1 MAKFKLACNQVVRLR
16 NGKLGIVVCFNNTPS
31 HIVFS
36 SFTNPIT
43 KWDEN
48 LEHANSDYDIVE
60 VYDGSTLESPMDGF
74 KKRKVGELKTLR
86 IIV

>member
-16 NGKLGIVVCFNNTPS
+16 NGKLGIVVCFNKTPS

-48 LEHANSDYDIVE
+48 LKHANSDYDIVE

>member
-48 LEHANSDYDIVE
+48 LKHSNDDYDIVE
-60 VYDGSTLESPMDGF
+60 VYDGSTLENPIDGF
-74 KKRKVGELKTLR
+74 KKRKVGELKTLI

>member
-1 MAKFKLACNQVVRLR
+1 MAKFKLACSQVVRLR

-48 LEHANSDYDIVE
+48 LKHANSDYDIVE

>member
-16 NGKLGIVVCFNNTPS
+16 NGKLGIVVCFINTPS

-48 LEHANSDYDIVE
+48 LKHANSDYDIVE

>member
-1 MAKFKLACNQVVRLR
+1 MGKFKLACNQVVRLR

-48 LEHANSDYDIVE
+48 LKHANSDYDIVE

>member
-1 MAKFKLACNQVVRLR
+1 MAKFKLSCNQVVRLR

-36 SFTNPIT
+36 AFTNPIT

-48 LEHANSDYDIVE
+48 LKHANSDYDIVE

>member
-16 NGKLGIVVCFNNTPS
+16 NGKLGIVVCFNNNPS

-48 LEHANSDYDIVE
+48 LKHANSDYDIVE

>member
-36 SFTNPIT
+36 SFTSPIT

-48 LEHANSDYDIVE
+48 LKHSNDDYDIVE

-74 KKRKVGELKTLR
+74 KKRKVGELKVLLV
-86 IIV
+86 IL

>member
-1 MAKFKLACNQVVRLR
+1 MAKFNLSCNQVVRLR

-36 SFTNPIT
+36 AFTNPIT

-48 LEHANSDYDIVE
+48 LKHSNDDYDIVE
-60 VYDGSTLESPMDGF
+60 VYDGSTLENPMDGF

>member
-1 MAKFKLACNQVVRLR
+1 MAKFNLSYNQVVRLR

-36 SFTNPIT
+36 AFTNPIT

-48 LEHANSDYDIVE
+48 L
-60 VYDGSTLESPMDGF
+60 
-74 KKRKVGELKTLR
+74 
-86 IIV
+86 

>member
-1 MAKFKLACNQVVRLR
+1 MANFKLACNQVVRLR

-48 LEHANSDYDIVE
+48 LKHANSDYDIVE

>member
-1 MAKFKLACNQVVRLR
+1 MAKFKLARNQVVRLR

-48 LEHANSDYDIVE
+48 LKHANSDYDIVE
-60 VYDGSTLESPMDGF
+60 VYDGSTLENPMDGF